1 MRLETA
7 ARTEKVE
14 RADIS
19 EAKLTE
25 TQDHLLVEEAING
38 SSAAFGVLFERY
50 ERRVLRVTWRVLRN
64 HEDAEDAAQ
73 QAFEHAYVHLRGF
86 QRQSR
91 FSTWLTRIAIN
102 DALMLLRKRHPGYVS
117 IDVSDA
123 VEKEDMTVETHNAA
137 ITPEQL
143 CEARELRD
151 ILSTAIG
158 ELKPILGKVVQLREL
173 DELTTRQTAKALGLP
188 VGTVK
193 ASAFRARRL
202 LRRKL
207 AERLG
212 LSRPK
217 PSTICLLNL
226 ETGVATGEKLP
237 CRDPITATSARSRVT
252 TEGRRSYDAAIDSR
266 LVSHSAGT
274 PSVDHVP
281 SDSVCVVAGALS
293 GDHKRR
299 SICG

>member
-1 MRLETA
+1 MRVETA

-14 RADIS
+14 STDIS

-38 SSAAFGVLFERY
+38 SSAAFGVLFDRY

-102 DALMLLRKRHPGYVS
+102 DALMLHRKRHPGYVS
-117 IDVSDA
+117 IDVSEA

-217 PSTICLLNL
+217 AVRYLFV
-226 ETGVATGEKLP
+226 E
-237 CRDPITATSARSRVT
+237 SRN
-252 TEGRRSYDAAIDSR
+252 GRRNRREA
-266 LVSHSAGT
+266 
-274 PSVDHVP
+274 
-281 SDSVCVVAGALS
+281 ALS
-293 GDHKRR
+293 RPNHRNLRSKQSNHRR
-299 SICG
+299 KAQL

>member
-1 MRLETA
+1 LPGDVRVERREGPRRTRETSPRGGKMGVETA
-7 ARTEKVE
+7 ARTVMVE

-38 SSAAFGVLFERY
+38 SAAAFGVLFDRY
-50 ERRVLRVTWRVLRN
+50 ERRVLRVAWRVLRN

-73 QAFEHAYVHLRGF
+73 QAFEHAYVHLKGF
-86 QRQSR
+86 QQQSR
-91 FSTWLTRIAIN
+91 FSTWLSRIAIN
-102 DALMLLRKRHPGYVS
+102 DALMLLRKRHPGCVS
-117 IDVSDA
+117 IDESEA
-123 VEKEDMTVETHNAA
+123 LEKEDMTVETHNAA

-217 PSTICLLNL
+217 A
-226 ETGVATGEKLP
+226 V
-237 CRDPITATSARSRVT
+237 RSLFVESRN
-252 TEGRRSYDAAIDSR
+252 GRRNRREA
-266 LVSHSAGT
+266 
-274 PSVDHVP
+274 
-281 SDSVCVVAGALS
+281 ALS
-293 GDHKRR
+293 R
-299 SICG
+299 SNHRNPLLEAE

>member
-1 MRLETA
+1 MGVETA
-7 ARTEKVE
+7 ARTVMVE

-38 SSAAFGVLFERY
+38 SAAAFGVLFDRY
-50 ERRVLRVTWRVLRN
+50 ERRVLRVAWRVLRN

-86 QRQSR
+86 QQQSR
-91 FSTWLTRIAIN
+91 FSTWLSRIAIN
-102 DALMLLRKRHPGYVS
+102 DALMLLRKRHPGCVS
-117 IDVSDA
+117 IDESEA
-123 VEKEDMTVETHNAA
+123 LEKEDMTVETHNAA

-217 PSTICLLNL
+217 A
-226 ETGVATGEKLP
+226 V
-237 CRDPITATSARSRVT
+237 RSLFVESRN
-252 TEGRRSYDAAIDSR
+252 GRRNRREA
-266 LVSHSAGT
+266 
-274 PSVDHVP
+274 
-281 SDSVCVVAGALS
+281 ALS
-293 GDHKRR
+293 R
-299 SICG
+299 SNHRNPLLEAE

>member
-1 MRLETA
+1 M
-7 ARTEKVE
+7 VE

-38 SSAAFGVLFERY
+38 SAAAFGVLFDRY
-50 ERRVLRVTWRVLRN
+50 ERRVLRVAWRVLRN

-86 QRQSR
+86 QQQSR

-102 DALMLLRKRHPGYVS
+102 DALMLLRKRHPGCVS
-117 IDVSDA
+117 IDESEA
-123 VEKEDMTVETHNAA
+123 LEKEDMTVETHNAA
-137 ITPEQL
+137 IT
-143 CEARELRD
+143 RD

-217 PSTICLLNL
+217 A
-226 ETGVATGEKLP
+226 V
-237 CRDPITATSARSRVT
+237 RSLFVESRN
-252 TEGRRSYDAAIDSR
+252 GRRNRREA
-266 LVSHSAGT
+266 
-274 PSVDHVP
+274 
-281 SDSVCVVAGALS
+281 ALS
-293 GDHKRR
+293 R
-299 SICG
+299 SNHRNPLLEAE

>member
-14 RADIS
+14 RPDIS
-19 EAKLTE
+19 EARLTE
-25 TQDHLLVEEAING
+25 TQDHLLVEEALNG
-38 SSAAFGVLFERY
+38 SSAAFGALFERHQP
-50 ERRVLRVTWRVLRN
+50 RVLRVTWRVLRN
-64 HEDAEDAAQ
+64 QEDAEDAAQ

-86 QRQSR
+86 HRQSR

-102 DALMLLRKRHPGYVS
+102 DALMLLRKQHPGYVS
-117 IDVSDA
+117 IDASEA

-212 LSRPK
+212 LSRP
-217 PSTICLLNL
+217 NA
-226 ETGVATGEKLP
+226 V
-237 CRDPITATSARSRVT
+237 RSLFVESRN
-252 TEGRRSYDAAIDSR
+252 GRRNRREA
-266 LVSHSAGT
+266 
-274 PSVDHVP
+274 
-281 SDSVCVVAGALS
+281 ALS
-293 GDHKRR
+293 RPNHRDLRSKQSNHRR
-299 SICG
+299 KAQL

>member
-1 MRLETA
+1 MGVETA
-7 ARTEKVE
+7 ARTVMVE

-38 SSAAFGVLFERY
+38 SAAAFGVLFDRY
-50 ERRVLRVTWRVLRN
+50 ERRVLRVAWRVLRN

-86 QRQSR
+86 QQQSR

-102 DALMLLRKRHPGYVS
+102 DALMLLRKRHPGCVP
-117 IDVSDA
+117 IDESEA
-123 VEKEDMTVETHNAA
+123 LEKEDMTVETHNAA

-173 DELTTRQTAKALGLP
+173 AKALGLP

-217 PSTICLLNL
+217 A
-226 ETGVATGEKLP
+226 V
-237 CRDPITATSARSRVT
+237 RSLFVESRN
-252 TEGRRSYDAAIDSR
+252 GRRNRREA
-266 LVSHSAGT
+266 
-274 PSVDHVP
+274 
-281 SDSVCVVAGALS
+281 ALS
-293 GDHKRR
+293 R
-299 SICG
+299 SNHRNPLLEAE

>member
-14 RADIS
+14 RPDIS
-19 EAKLTE
+19 EARLTE
-25 TQDHLLVEEAING
+25 TQDHVLVEEALNG
-38 SSAAFGVLFERY
+38 SSAAFGVLFERHQL
-50 ERRVLRVTWRVLRN
+50 RVLRVTWRVLRN
-64 HEDAEDAAQ
+64 QEDAEDAAQ
-73 QAFEHAYVHLRGF
+73 QAFEHAYVHLSGF
-86 QRQSR
+86 HRQSR

-102 DALMLLRKRHPGYVS
+102 DALMVLRKRRRGHVS
-117 IDVSDA
+117 MEESK
-123 VEKEDMTVETHNAA
+123 VEENEDMPVETHNAA
-137 ITPEQL
+137 VTPEQL

-217 PSTICLLNL
+217 AVRYLFV
-226 ETGVATGEKLP
+226 E
-237 CRDPITATSARSRVT
+237 SRN
-252 TEGRRSYDAAIDSR
+252 GRRNRREA
-266 LVSHSAGT
+266 
-274 PSVDHVP
+274 
-281 SDSVCVVAGALS
+281 ALS
-293 GDHKRR
+293 RPNHPNLRSKQSNHRR
-299 SICG
+299 KAQL